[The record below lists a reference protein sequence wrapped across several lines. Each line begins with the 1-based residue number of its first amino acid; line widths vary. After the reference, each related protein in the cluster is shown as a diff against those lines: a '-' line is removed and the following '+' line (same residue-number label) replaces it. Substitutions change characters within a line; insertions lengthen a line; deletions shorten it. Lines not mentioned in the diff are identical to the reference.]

1 MIWLGWEARGLMEK
15 LKNIRAKGLKYAAN
29 MAVQWTAKDAR
40 VAVQAEIDEKVD
52 RPTPLTKRAARTM
65 PVPES
70 KGAEAWVYIQD
81 EASKGTPPSKYLRAM
96 FTGGYRANKRSEN
109 LLRAKNIL
117 PPGWQ
122 IEPGDDAPL
131 DQYGNLR
138 GGGAR
143 MVQILSG
150 LKAFREIGHQM
161 NRTNA
166 SMARAAAS
174 KRPQAEFFVLYS
186 VKTKTP
192 LGVYTRK
199 GRGQKQVAQILKFTP
214 KRARYAKTLNFKE
227 TIDRVFHERFE
238 IHFQEALR
246 RMIAKV
252 KSW

>member
-15 LKNIRAKGLKYAAN
+15 LRSIKASGLKYAVN
-29 MAVQWTAKDAR
+29 MAIQWTAGDAR
-40 VAVQAEIDEKVD
+40 KAVQAEIDAKID
-52 RPTPLTKRAARTM
+52 RPTPLTKRASRTM
-65 PVPES
+65 AVPGT

-81 EASKGTPPSKYLRAM
+81 EASKGTPPSKYLRALV
-96 FTGGYRANKRSEN
+96 TGGYRANKRSEN

-117 PPGWQ
+117 PAGWQ

-131 DQYGNLR
+131 NQYGNLR
-138 GGGAR
+138 GGGGR

-150 LKAFREIGHQM
+150 LQAFRNVGHNM

-166 SMARAAAS
+166 SMARAAVS
-174 KRPQAEFFVLYS
+174 GRPKAEFFVLYS
-186 VKTKTP
+186 TKTKTP

-199 GRGQKQVAQILKFTP
+199 GKRTDRVAQILKFTP

-246 RMIAKV
+246 RMITKV